1 MGKNRAPERDSYSY
15 HLMLSSF
22 KRLSKMFENVL
33 EKQME
38 YRQVFWS
45 MDEISTLHK
54 FFFAKLDIRT
64 YLIQS
69 AQGV

>member
-1 MGKNRAPERDSYSY
+1 MGNNREPERDCYPY

-22 KRLSKMFENVL
+22 KRLSKMFENVI

-38 YRQVFWS
+38 YRQVYWI

-54 FFFAKLDIRT
+54 F
-64 YLIQS
+64 
-69 AQGV
+69 